1 MLLIQ
6 GLIVKTGCWRT
17 LLLSPAIKVTG
28 HHVQAALGAWWKM
41 EDVLSEASFC
51 LPDLVWRVSLSVVVW
66 PYLEDDPV
74 QNFLQALHDSAQKS
88 CSFSAYLI
96 TRYCV
101 MTKHPFPPVTL
112 RAFIYPTPRT
122 INELSLWSRLL
133 VLLCCPVGQWLKTPR
148 KRQTHFPLSVV
159 FHGCLSFAHSYK
171 DNSVR
176 SWECYADDIIQ
187 STFLKGSNIE
197 RWSFYPYN
205 ISQKILHFHT
215 WTLGGGVLKP

>member
-28 HHVQAALGAWWKM
+28 HHVQAALGVWWKM

-66 PYLEDDPV
+66 PYLKDDPV
-74 QNFLQALHDSAQKS
+74 QNFLQALNDSAQKS

-101 MTKHPFPPVTL
+101 MTKHPFPPVIL
-112 RAFIYPTPRT
+112 SNPKSLSIPHPQNNKWAVSLEQTPGA
-122 INELSLWSRLL
+122 S
-133 VLLCCPVGQWLKTPR
+133 
-148 KRQTHFPLSVV
+148 LSVLWAS
-159 FHGCLSFAHSYK
+159 G
-171 DNSVR
+171 
-176 SWECYADDIIQ
+176 
-187 STFLKGSNIE
+187 
-197 RWSFYPYN
+197 
-205 ISQKILHFHT
+205 
-215 WTLGGGVLKP
+215 

>member
-1 MLLIQ
+1 MCLVYLICYYYKLFELMLLIQ

-28 HHVQAALGAWWKM
+28 HHVQATLGAWWKM

-51 LPDLVWRVSLSVVVW
+51 LPDLVWRVSLSVLVW

-101 MTKHPFPPVTL
+101 MTKHPFPLVTL
-112 RAFIYPTPRT
+112 RAFLYPTPRT

-133 VLLCCPVGQWLKTPR
+133 VLLCPSCGPVAKDPKEKANPLPTFCSVSWL
-148 KRQTHFPLSVV
+148 FVL
-159 FHGCLSFAHSYK
+159 CSF
-171 DNSVR
+171 
-176 SWECYADDIIQ
+176 
-187 STFLKGSNIE
+187 L
-197 RWSFYPYN
+197 
-205 ISQKILHFHT
+205 
-215 WTLGGGVLKP
+215 